1 MDQAEMTVRKS
12 SIFMGRASL
21 NQDLVREA
29 VSWAAVSSLV
39 KPTNS
44 QINLRNQK
52 VSVHKIK
59 RIIRICETAWNAI
72 AEDFLHFGAAYS
84 ESSIRQPH
92 LKNKNKT
99 EISEQ
104 HNCCR
109 DDDVSMETTNTAIRY
124 RLERHLN
131 RRRFGGCPSCP
142 VFSSVDKKVVAP

>member
-1 MDQAEMTVRKS
+1 MTVRKS

-39 KPTNS
+39 KPTSS

-84 ESSIRQPH
+84 ESSIRQPQ

-99 EISEQ
+99 EI
-104 HNCCR
+104 R
-109 DDDVSMETTNTAIRY
+109 
-124 RLERHLN
+124 
-131 RRRFGGCPSCP
+131 
-142 VFSSVDKKVVAP
+142 